1 MLSVSVLM
9 IAAIS
14 LASTAAA
21 HPQATLHLLANPGEA
36 ALYLADTQ

>member
-1 MLSVSVLM
+1 MLSVSVMM

-21 HPQATLHLLANPGEA
+21 HPQATLHFLANPGEA
-36 ALYLADTQ
+36 TRLLGQTT